1 MVDER
6 VLQSPADLVSA
17 RRRRNMS
24 IFVVVV
30 FAMSWFA
37 WYTSIHHHWATINNH
52 FVAVAFL
59 ALLPC
64 PCISVFVKS
73 LFKSQGFTPA
83 AAFYTYV
90 LLLLANSM
98 PPAFF

>member
-1 MVDER
+1 MVDVGALR
-6 VLQSPADLVSA
+6 SSADLA
-17 RRRRNMS
+17 QGRRRRNMS
-24 IFVVVV
+24 IFVVALS
-30 FAMSWFA
+30 AMCWFA
-37 WYTSIHHHWATINNH
+37 WFTSIHHHWAGISNH

-64 PCISVFVKS
+64 PCISVFAKS
-73 LFKSQGFTPA
+73 FFKSQGFTPVA
-83 AAFYTYV
+83 ALYTYV